1 MPTLTFKREIPVR
14 HEVDVFVAGGGPAGV
29 AAALAAARQGASVFI
44 AEGQACFGGMGTTGL
59 VPAFMCFTDRVN
71 FLADGIGREIYERMK
86 QRADTP
92 QDDPGGSVSINAEA
106 LKRVYDD
113 VIEESRGID
122 FTFHTQVIGVE
133 TEGGHVTAAICAAK
147 SGIFA
152 VKAKA
157 FVDGTGDGDLA
168 TWAGASSEKGDAEGN
183 MMPGTLC
190 SLWANV
196 DWSRVSGR
204 QDRNLAVAFA
214 DNVFTVHDRHLPGMW
229 QVGEGIGG
237 GNVGHTFGV
246 DGTDERS
253 LTEALLWGR
262 KSLSEYE
269 VYYKRYLEGFEDASL
284 VATGALLGLRETR
297 RILGDYVLVLGDFN
311 NRAVFEDEIGR
322 YNYPVDI
329 HASTPSSEDFAKFKE
344 EFKRLRYKD
353 GESYGIPYR
362 VLTPQGLDNVLVAG
376 RCVSSDRFMQGS
388 IRVMPGCYI
397 TGQAAGVAASI
408 AAGSGTDIHAI
419 DVKQLQS
426 KLKTMGAYL
435 PHAQ

>member
-1 MPTLTFKREIPVR
+1 MPTLTFKREVPVR

-29 AAALAAARQGASVFI
+29 AAALAAARQGAGVFI
-44 AEGQACFGGMGTTGL
+44 AESQACFGGMGTTGL

-92 QDDPGGSVSINAEA
+92 HDDPGGSVSINAEA
-106 LKRVYDD
+106 LKLVYDD
-113 VIEESRGID
+113 VIEESKGID

-152 VKAKA
+152 VKAKV

-168 TWAGASSEKGDAEGN
+168 AWAGAPFEKGDAEGN
-183 MMPGTLC
+183 MMPGTLG

-204 QDRNLAVAFA
+204 QDRNLTAAFA
-214 DNVFTVHDRHLPGMW
+214 DNVFSVQDRHLPGMW
-229 QVGEGIGG
+229 RVGEGIGG

-246 DGTDERS
+246 DGTNERS
-253 LTEALLWGR
+253 LTAALLWGR

-297 RILGDYVLVLGDFN
+297 RILGDYVLVLDDFN
-311 NRAVFEDEIGR
+311 TRAIFEDEIGR

-329 HASTPSSEDFAKFKE
+329 HASTPSSLDFAKFTE
-344 EFKRLRYKD
+344 EFRRLRYKD

-362 VLTPQGLDNVLVAG
+362 VLTPLGLDNVLVAG
-376 RCVSSDRFMQGS
+376 RCVS
-388 IRVMPGCYI
+388 
-397 TGQAAGVAASI
+397 
-408 AAGSGTDIHAI
+408 
-419 DVKQLQS
+419 
-426 KLKTMGAYL
+426 
-435 PHAQ
+435 